1 MQDWI
6 KRQIERLLYNI
17 ILNIILALCLTGGAV
32 VWSIVSKLPRPM
44 ILAIGLAVF
53 AWVLLIFTTIKE
65 KLLKKGK
72 NETLRNI
79 PKIIFKMHERLA
91 SLIEHSPPLTEAEF
105 ETFLEKYL
113 DLLGLTESH
122 YPELKQ
128 IKPTS
133 DVKARREVAGAIL
146 EKLASEWD
154 EMGMDD
160 VKLLMIRLGGVMD
173 IEGAGIKQIRDG
185 DKQYA
190 KLKRQLDE
198 LRPEIPTELNTA
210 IANYLQ
216 FSFGF
221 LSMYRVN
228 QATSNK
234 ESTDVLPPKW
244 GAEVRIWK
252 EQRMDTAMNELL
264 AEVVS
269 IVHKLTREATNP
281 PLTFLKEDPQK

>member
-1 MQDWI
+1 V
-6 KRQIERLLYNI
+6 K
-17 ILNIILALCLTGGAV
+17 G
-32 VWSIVSKLPRPM
+32 
-44 ILAIGLAVF
+44 
-53 AWVLLIFTTIKE
+53 
-65 KLLKKGK
+65 KLLKKGG
-72 NETLRNI
+72 NESLRSI
-79 PKIIFKMHERLA
+79 PKILFKMHERLA
-91 SLIEHSPPLTEAEF
+91 SLIEHSPPLIEAEL
-105 ETFLEKYL
+105 EAFLEKYF
-113 DLLGLTESH
+113 DLLGLTESR

-128 IKPTS
+128 ITPTS
-133 DVKARREVAGAIL
+133 DVNTRREVVGAIL

-154 EMGMDD
+154 EMGMAD

-252 EQRMDTAMNELL
+252 EQRMDIAMNELL

-269 IVHKLTREATNP
+269 IVHKLTREATNS
-281 PLTFLKEDPQK
+281 PLTSPKEGPQK